1 MLNKAQLTDLFDHLG
16 TPLPGRKLVQEAR
29 IHAPVRDVAS
39 RGGNVI
45 TYVASR
51 KMAREIATESY
62 GIEFAAA
69 IGFEYDEHVLEFYP
83 QPCKLQFTLVDDS
96 TGEIRAIHHTPDFLV
111 ISKDGITLEEWKSEA
126 KLTRLAEKYPY
137 RYQRHPDGN
146 WCSPQIEEQLAERG
160 IRYRIRSDA
169 AIPRRRIENLQHLAD
184 YYLPAA
190 EPCPEDV
197 LARLDAALKEHGAL
211 HFYEL
216 LEPPYAFSADHVN
229 KAIADQLVVTDLDHE
244 SLRNPRRFRIYRD
257 KTLREFLYAESHRAT
272 PPGYERFALHIAIGT
287 RFEFEGQELT
297 ITLVGEK
304 SVVCNRQDQTT
315 MELQRDWLLAA
326 HDKNRIRVLE
336 AAPPADLG
344 LSRYT
349 EEEYA
354 EALRRQTLLQSE
366 SAVATVSARTLRRWN
381 ARQAVARANGDHEI
395 LALVPHIS
403 ARGNHTAR
411 LSEEQIDMM
420 DRVIDKEWRTSK
432 AINYK
437 TCHRHL
443 LVMCEQ
449 ENVPAPSYPTL
460 IARIKGQTTN
470 HDTRVRE
477 GKRLAY
483 QKDAFVDAL
492 HYHTPIHGSRP
503 FQYVHI
509 DHTEL
514 DIELISS
521 RTGKNLGRPWLSLAV
536 DAYTRRIVG
545 IFLTYDPPSYHSVM
559 MAVRDMVRRFH
570 RLPEIM
576 VVDNGSDFRSSAFKS
591 FLKAMGCH
599 LRFRPSGNPRHG
611 AVLERMFGRLNVD
624 YIHGLAGNTKATKQV
639 RMVSG
644 SHLPKNLA
652 EWTLEPM
659 YYGIEHWA
667 TDFYDQQQHP
677 VLGESPREAFQ
688 RGLRESGS
696 REHLHI
702 QFNRDFLIATCPPVD
717 REGLR
722 QIHPQ
727 RGVKVNERLYH
738 HPAFRSYQVAGQ
750 RLPVR
755 YDPWD
760 ASSVYVRIK
769 DQWIQAV
776 CPSLSGLGQLTENER
791 KALTQEYDRRYRT
804 SVADEQDAQRLKE
817 FMRTFTPEGAMA
829 VALERQAE
837 NKSLYNSLQFASIA
851 PVAPLNR
858 FSLIE
863 ETSSAAESPAETRSS
878 TTSTNNP
885 VQSPPEA
892 AAWDDIPDLD
902 TF

>member
-1 MLNKAQLTDLFDHLG
+1 MLSKGQLTDLFDHLG
-16 TPLPGRKLVQEAR
+16 TPPAGRKLVQEAR
-29 IHAPVRDVAS
+29 VHAPVRDVAS

-45 TYVASR
+45 TYVSSR

-69 IGFEYDEHVLEFYP
+69 IGFEYDSAVLEFYP
-83 QPCKLQFTLVDDS
+83 QPCRLKFSLVDEA
-96 TGEIRAIHHTPDFLV
+96 TGEIREIHHTPDFLV
-111 ISKDGITLEEWKSEA
+111 LCHDGVRLEEWKSEA

-137 RYQRHPDGN
+137 RYQRDSDGN
-146 WCSPQIEEQLAERG
+146 WHSPQIDEQLASLG
-160 IRYRIRSDA
+160 ISYRIRSDA
-169 AIPRRRIENLQHLAD
+169 VIPRRRIENLQHLAD

-197 LARLDAALKEHGAL
+197 FARLEAGLKEHGAL
-211 HFYEL
+211 FFYEL

-229 KAIADQLVVTDLDHE
+229 KAIADNLVVTDLDRE
-244 SLRNPRRFRIYRD
+244 SLRSPRRFRLYRD
-257 KTLREFLYAESHRAT
+257 ETLREFLYAESHRAE
-272 PPGYERFALHIAIGT
+272 PPGFERFALNVAVGT

-304 SVVCNRQDQTT
+304 SVVCNGRDHKT
-315 MELQRDWLLAA
+315 MELQRDWLLTA
-326 HDKNRIRVLE
+326 HEKNRIRVIE
-336 AAPPADLG
+336 AAPLADLG

-349 EEEYA
+349 EHEYA
-354 EALRRQTLLQSE
+354 EALRRQTLLQS
-366 SAVATVSARTLRRWN
+366 AATTATVSPRTLRRWV
-381 ARQAVARANGDHEI
+381 ARQAAARANGDHDI

-403 ARGNHTAR
+403 ARGNRTGR
-411 LSEEQIDMM
+411 LSEEQLDLM
-420 DRVIDKEWRTSK
+420 DRVIDDEWRNSK

-437 TCHRHL
+437 TCHGK
-443 LVMCEQ
+443 LVVACAEKK
-449 ENVPAPSYPTL
+449 VTAPSYPTL
-460 IARIKGQTTN
+460 IKHIKSQETN
-470 HDTRVRE
+470 HDVRIRE

-483 QKDAFVDAL
+483 QKAAFVDVL

-559 MAVRDMVRRFH
+559 MAIRDMVRRFK
-570 RLPEIM
+570 RLPE
-576 VVDNGSDFRSSAFKS
+576 VVLVDNGSDFRSDAFKS

-611 AVLERMFGRLNVD
+611 AVLERMFGSLNVE
-624 YIHGLAGNTKATKQV
+624 YIHNLAGNTKATKNV

-644 SHLPKNLA
+644 SHLPKKLA
-652 EWTLEPM
+652 EWTLDSL
-659 YYGIEHWA
+659 YYGVEYWA
-667 TDFYDQQQHP
+667 TEYYDQEQHP
-677 VLGESPREAFQ
+677 ALGESPREAFV

-727 RGVKVNERLYH
+727 RGVKVNERLYF

-769 DQWIQAV
+769 DQWFQAV

-791 KALTQEYDRRYRT
+791 KALTQEYNRRYRT
-804 SVADEQDAQRLKE
+804 SVNEEHEAQRLKE
-817 FMRTFTPEGAMA
+817 FMHTFTPDGAMA

-837 NKSLYNSLQFASIA
+837 NKSLYNSLQFSSIA
-851 PVAPLNR
+851 SVAPLHR

-863 ETSSAAESPAETRSS
+863 ETSSAAESSAETRSS

>member
-1 MLNKAQLTDLFDHLG
+1 MLSKAQLTDLFDRLG
-16 TPLPGRKLVQEAR
+16 TPPAGRKLVQDAR
-29 IHAPVRDVAS
+29 IQAPVRDVTS

-45 TYVASR
+45 THMASR
-51 KMAREIATESY
+51 KMTREIATESY

-69 IGFEYDEHVLEFYP
+69 VGFEYDSDVLEFYP
-83 QPCKLQFTLVDDS
+83 QPCRLKLSLVDDS
-96 TGEIRAIHHTPDFLV
+96 TGEIREIHHTPDFLV
-111 ISKDGITLEEWKSEA
+111 LCHDGIRLEEWKSEA
-126 KLTRLAEKYPY
+126 KLNRLAEKYPY
-137 RYQRHPDGN
+137 RYQRDSDGN
-146 WCSPQIEEQLAERG
+146 WHSPQIEEQLAQVG
-160 IRYRIRSDA
+160 VSYRIRSDA
-169 AIPRRRIENLQHLAD
+169 VIPRRRIENLQHLAD

-197 LARLDAALKEHGAL
+197 LARLDAGLKEHGAL
-211 HFYEL
+211 FFYEL
-216 LEPPYAFSADHVN
+216 LEPPYAFRADHVN
-229 KAIADQLVVTDLDHE
+229 KAIADQLVVTDLDRE
-244 SLRNPRRFRIYRD
+244 SLHSPRRFRLYRD
-257 KTLREFLYAESHRAT
+257 ETLREFLYAESHRAT
-272 PPGYERFALHIAIGT
+272 PPGFEGFALHVAVGT

-304 SVVCNRQDQTT
+304 SVVCNRLDHTT

-326 HDKNRIRVLE
+326 HEGNRIRVIE
-336 AAPPADLG
+336 AAPPPDLG

-349 EEEYA
+349 ENEYA
-354 EALRRQTLLQSE
+354 EALRRQMLLQSE
-366 SAVATVSARTLRRWN
+366 SATATVSSRTLRRWA
-381 ARQAVARANGDHEI
+381 ARQTVARANGDHEI

-411 LSEEQIDMM
+411 LSEEQLDLM
-420 DRVIDKEWRTSK
+420 DRVIDEEWRNSK

-443 LVMCEQ
+443 VVMCAQ

-460 IARIKGQTTN
+460 IKHIKSQTTN
-470 HDTRVRE
+470 HDIRIRE

-483 QKDAFVDAL
+483 QKAPFVDVL

-503 FQYVHI
+503 FQCVHI

-521 RTGKNLGRPWLSLAV
+521 RTGKNLGRPWLTLAT
-536 DAYTRRIVG
+536 DAWPRRIVG
-545 IFLTYDPPSYHSVM
+545 LFLTYDPPSYHSVM

-570 RLPEIM
+570 RLPEMM

-652 EWTLEPM
+652 EWTLGPL

-667 TDFYDQQQHP
+667 TEFYDQQQHP

-727 RGVKVNERLYH
+727 RGVKVNERLYR

-769 DQWIQAV
+769 DQWVQAV
-776 CPSLSGLGQLTENER
+776 CPSLSGLGQLTDNER
-791 KALTQEYDRRYRT
+791 KALTQEYNQRFRT
-804 SVADEQDAQRLKE
+804 PVDEQQDAQRLKE

-837 NKSLYNSLQFASIA
+837 NKSLYNSLQFSSIA
-851 PVAPLNR
+851 PVAPLHR

-863 ETSSAAESPAETRSS
+863 ETSSAVESPAETRSS
-878 TTSTNNP
+878 TTSTTNP